1 MRRSLVLLK
10 DAHPLQRI
18 MKKTDAVEK
27 PYEKVLGKRHTL
39 LQQPYHELAQRLK
52 ELNITTAFEDIQKAS
67 YFLPRVEK
75 EVEKGF
81 LDDIKSKLS
90 EEEKDQI
97 DAVYDFRRRRVDRN
111 TYISFLKPLRP
122 EVTED
127 HLPRIRPEFEI
138 TDEKYPK
145 YHDIGQY
152 FTLDSDMARKLY
164 LNGFF
169 GTFYDDHVAC
179 VHTYDV
185 MMREETWRIINN
197 ARNTQKLHPQQEE
210 PDLSDLPPSSS
221 AEPLQLLGA
230 TIFTHKPTYLSLHK
244 ALSSLLLD
252 LLYSST
258 SSPIFRIM
266 RNSPELFNS
275 TVAVLIQELSKSQ
288 FFSFFSQSIPFK
300 SVEDYLSAVV
310 QSPHLK
316 AIVEQIL
323 ANYSQTITRDEDI
336 NASVHF
342 ADYVKHIAKEF
353 KFEVGG
359 HEFTIPLQQ
368 YAEHKARFRVPEALE
383 HEVDKTGSLGVGYL
397 VSGQR
402 GIGKSQ
408 ILAGAAAWAFKEGSY
423 VIVKVPRGADYTKA
437 ASPYFWEP
445 NGRYFHPEVGW
456 DLLQEILELNGD
468 KLAEVPVDLSFYGKY
483 SLSGMHP
490 EYDKGLEPLINR
502 HVFMR
507 EQLFWTDDWK
517 KHYDE
522 ETLEETFKGNR
533 VYEMLPRTTRF
544 DYDVYKH
551 SEKFVP
557 QKFREALDVGNTLV
571 HDLELEDVL
580 EVECPKRKPKK
591 RMDPKTSAEDLM
603 LSVKKRAVHPQ
614 DLIKEKNI
622 EGGFEELTRPLI
634 ELLPEPK
641 SLKELVQFG
650 LSNHVYSV
658 NVLYELMEQLY
669 RTDKCNVMV
678 LVDQFD
684 CFFKP
689 SEYLSMKYMNFRQ
702 YRDAIPPVDISLS
715 HLFMRFDGHMIRNGI
730 KVVAVS
736 EKDNNFQTQK
746 WKGDVLSLGPDFCM
760 EVEKMPLD
768 DLRKLTK
775 YLYFFKRTMIDVK
788 ETDIATIQTMSQG
801 NISLALQHFLY
812 SLEETY

>member
-18 MKKTDAVEK
+18 MRRTDAVEK

-52 ELNITTAFEDIQKAS
+52 ELNITSAYEDIQKAS

-75 EVEKGF
+75 DVEKEF

-90 EEEKDQI
+90 EVEKDQL
-97 DAVYDFRRRRVDRN
+97 DAVYNFRRRRGDRN
-111 TYISFLKPLRP
+111 TYVSFLKPLKP

-127 HLPRIRPEFEI
+127 PLPRIRPEYEMSDI
-138 TDEKYPK
+138 KYPK
-145 YHDIGQY
+145 YQDIGQY
-152 FTLDSDMARKLY
+152 FILEAEMARKLY

-169 GTFYDDHVAC
+169 GNFYNDNVAL
-179 VHTYDV
+179 VQTYDV

-197 ARNTQKLHPQQEE
+197 ARNTQKFNPQPAEE
-210 PDLSDLPPSSS
+210 PLDLPPTLS
-221 AEPLQLLGA
+221 EPLQQLGA
-230 TIFTHKPTYLSLHK
+230 AIFTHKQTYLSLHK
-244 ALSSLLLD
+244 SLSSLLLD
-252 LLYSST
+252 ILYSST

-275 TVAVLIQELSKSQ
+275 TIAILMQELSKSQ
-288 FFSFFSQSIPFK
+288 LFSFFSKSIPFT
-300 SVEDYLSAVV
+300 SVPDYLNSVIK
-310 QSPHLK
+310 SPDLK
-316 AIVEQIL
+316 SILTQIL
-323 ANYSQTITRDEDI
+323 SNYSQTITRDEDI

-342 ADYVKHIAKEF
+342 ADYVRHISKEF
-353 KFEVGG
+353 KFTLNGE
-359 HEFTIPLQQ
+359 EFTVPLQQ
-368 YAEHKARFRVPEALE
+368 YSDHKARFRVPESLE
-383 HEVDKTGSLGVGYL
+383 NEVDKTGSLGVGYL

-408 ILAGAAAWAFKEGSY
+408 ILAGAAAWAFKEGNY
-423 VIVKVPRGADYTKA
+423 VIVKVPRGSDFTKS

-456 DLLQEILELNGD
+456 DLLQEIMEINGD
-468 KLAEVPVDLSFYGKY
+468 KLAEIPVDLSFYGKY

-533 VYEMLPRTTRF
+533 VYEMLPRMTRF
-544 DYDVYKH
+544 DYEVYRN

-557 QKFREALDVGNTLV
+557 QKFRDLMDDDNDDLV
-571 HDLELEDVL
+571 QEMELEDVL

-603 LSVKKRAVHPQ
+603 ISTKKRTIHPQ
-614 DLIKEKNI
+614 DLIKDKGL

-634 ELLPEPK
+634 ELVPEPK
-641 SLKELVQFG
+641 NLKELVQFG
-650 LSNHVYSV
+650 LKNHVYSV

-684 CFFKP
+684 SFFKP

-702 YRDAIPPVDISLS
+702 YRDSIPPTDISLS

-730 KVVAVS
+730 KVVGTC
-736 EKDNNFQTQK
+736 EKDNNYQTQK

-768 DLRKLTK
+768 DMRKLAK
-775 YLYFFKRTMIDVK
+775 YLYFFQRTMFDIK
-788 ETDIATIQTMSQG
+788 ETDIVTIHMMTQG
-801 NISLALQHFLY
+801 NISLALDHFLY